1 VPARRWVAD
10 GDHRY
15 AALFMSMRLTYA
27 AAAVGIAI
35 AVPFIAPVAL
45 MGPFA
50 HADTGGTNGYLRC
63 IKSDAP
69 PPPPGTDAQPYRGV
83 VSFIETNL
91 DSGVPPA
98 TVVAKL
104 VDMGLTPNDAAMQV
118 RCVMANS
125 PPAHA

>member
-1 VPARRWVAD
+1 
-10 GDHRY
+10 
-15 AALFMSMRLTYA
+15 MSMRLTYV

-35 AVPFIAPVAL
+35 AVPFISPVVL

-69 PPPPGTDAQPYRGV
+69 PPPPGTDAQPDPGGDYLPLV
-83 VSFIETNL
+83 FFIETNL

-104 VDMGLTPNDAAMQV
+104 VDMGLKPNDAAMQV
-118 RCVMANS
+118 QCVMANW
-125 PPAHA
+125 PKRHA